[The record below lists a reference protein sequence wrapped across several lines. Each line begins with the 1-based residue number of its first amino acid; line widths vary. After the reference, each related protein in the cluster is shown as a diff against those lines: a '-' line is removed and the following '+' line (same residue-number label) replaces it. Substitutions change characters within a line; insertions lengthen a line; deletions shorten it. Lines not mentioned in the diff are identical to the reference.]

1 MTGRDPSRSSTA
13 PNVRVLIADDE
24 RLVRE
29 GIAALLA
36 LQPGIEVLGTAES
49 GAEAVELTTTM
60 TPDVVLMDVRM
71 PGMNGVEAATRLRGR
86 AAVLMLTTFDDDGYI
101 VAALHAGASGYLL
114 KDLPAVEL
122 AQAIRLVHAGVDQYS
137 AAVTARLAAMVRS
150 RTPRPTVALT
160 GRETEVLRLLATGAA
175 NREIARSLYL
185 SEGTVKNHISSI
197 LNRLGVRDRTQAAIY
212 AHEQGIL

>member
-1 MTGRDPSRSSTA
+1 MIGHDAGIPA
-13 PNVRVLIADDE
+13 PKVRVLIADDE

-36 LQPGIEVLGTAES
+36 LQSGIDVVGTAES
-49 GAEAVELTTTM
+49 GAEAVESTGVL

-71 PGMNGVEAATRLRGR
+71 PGMDGVEAAALVRGR
-86 AAVLMLTTFDDDGYI
+86 ATVLMLTTFDDDGYI
-101 VAALHAGASGYLL
+101 VAALRAGASGYLL
-114 KDLPAVEL
+114 KDLPAAEL
-122 AQAIRLVHAGVDQYS
+122 AQAIRLAHAGVDQYS

-150 RTPRPTVALT
+150 RTPRATVELT

-212 AHEQGIL
+212 AHEQGLL

>member
-1 MTGRDPSRSSTA
+1 MTGHDAGIPARK
-13 PNVRVLIADDE
+13 VRVLIADDE

-36 LQPGIEVLGTAES
+36 LQPGIDVVGTAES
-49 GAEAVELTTTM
+49 GAEAVESAATLA
-60 TPDVVLMDVRM
+60 PDVVLMDVRM
-71 PGMNGVEAATRLRGR
+71 PAMDGVQAATLLRDR
-86 AAVLMLTTFDDDGYI
+86 ATVLMLTTFDDDGYI
-101 VAALHAGASGYLL
+101 VAALHAGACGYLL
-114 KDLPAVEL
+114 KDLPAAEL
-122 AQAIRLVHAGVDQYS
+122 AQAIRLAHAGVDQYS

-150 RTPRPTVALT
+150 RTPRPTVELT

>member
-1 MTGRDPSRSSTA
+1 MTGQRADA
-13 PNVRVLIADDE
+13 PAPKVRVLIADDE

-29 GIAALLA
+29 GIAALLV
-36 LQPGIEVLGTAES
+36 LQPGIEVVGTAES
-49 GAEAVELTTTM
+49 GTEAVESAAVLA
-60 TPDVVLMDVRM
+60 PDVVLMDVRM
-71 PGMNGVEAATRLRGR
+71 PGMGGVEAAALLRGR
-86 AAVLMLTTFDDDGYI
+86 ATVLMLTTFDDDGYI

-114 KDLPAVEL
+114 KDLPAAEL
-122 AQAIRLVHAGVDQYS
+122 AQAIRLAHAGVDQYS

-150 RTPRPTVALT
+150 RTPRPTIDLT
-160 GRETEVLRLLATGAA
+160 DRETEVLRQLATGAA

-212 AHEQGIL
+212 AHEHGIL

>member
-1 MTGRDPSRSSTA
+1 MTGHRADVPA
-13 PNVRVLIADDE
+13 PKVRVLIADDE

-29 GIAALLA
+29 GIAALLV
-36 LQPGIEVLGTAES
+36 LQPGIDVVGTAES
-49 GAEAVELTTTM
+49 GTEAVESATVL

-71 PGMNGVEAATRLRGR
+71 PGMGGVEAAALLRGR
-86 AAVLMLTTFDDDGYI
+86 ATVLMLTTFDDDGYI

-114 KDLPAVEL
+114 KDLPAAEL
-122 AQAIRLVHAGVDQYS
+122 AQAIRLAHAGVDQYS

-150 RTPRPTVALT
+150 RTPRPTVDLT
-160 GRETEVLRLLATGAA
+160 DRETEVLRLLATGAA

-212 AHEQGIL
+212 AHEHGIL

>member
-1 MTGRDPSRSSTA
+1 MIGHDAGIPA
-13 PNVRVLIADDE
+13 PKVRVLIADDE

-36 LQPGIEVLGTAES
+36 LQSGIDVVGTAES
-49 GAEAVELTTTM
+49 GAEAVESTGAL

-71 PGMNGVEAATRLRGR
+71 PGMDGVEAAALVRGR
-86 AAVLMLTTFDDDGYI
+86 ATVLMLTTFDDDGYI
-101 VAALHAGASGYLL
+101 VAALRAGASGYLL
-114 KDLPAVEL
+114 KDLPAAEL
-122 AQAIRLVHAGVDQYS
+122 AQAIRLAHAGVDQYS

-150 RTPRPTVALT
+150 RTPRPTVELT

>member
-1 MTGRDPSRSSTA
+1 MTGQRADA
-13 PNVRVLIADDE
+13 PAPKVRVLIADDE

-29 GIAALLA
+29 GIAALLV
-36 LQPGIEVLGTAES
+36 LQPGIEVVGTAES
-49 GAEAVELTTTM
+49 GTEAVESAAVLA
-60 TPDVVLMDVRM
+60 PDVVLMDVRM
-71 PGMNGVEAATRLRGR
+71 PGMDGVEAAALLRRR
-86 AAVLMLTTFDDDGYI
+86 ATVLMLTTFDDDSYI

-114 KDLPAVEL
+114 KDLPAAEL
-122 AQAIRLVHAGVDQYS
+122 AQAIRLAHAGVDQYS

-150 RTPRPTVALT
+150 RTPRPTIDLT
-160 GRETEVLRLLATGAA
+160 HRETEVLRQLATGAA

-212 AHEQGIL
+212 AHEHGIL

>member
-1 MTGRDPSRSSTA
+1 MSTRE
-13 PNVRVLIADDE
+13 PGVSGIVRVLITDDE

-49 GAEAVELTTTM
+49 GDEAVELATTLA
-60 TPDVVLMDVRM
+60 PDVVLMDVRM
-71 PGMNGVEAATRLRGR
+71 PGTDGVEAATRLRGR
-86 AAVLMLTTFDDDGYI
+86 ATVLMLTTFDDDGYI

-114 KDLPAVEL
+114 KDLPATEL
-122 AQAIRLVHAGVDQYS
+122 AQAIRLAHAGVDQYS
-137 AAVTARLAAMVRS
+137 AAVTTRLAAMVRS
-150 RTPRPTVALT
+150 RIPRPTVDLT
-160 GRETEVLRLLATGAA
+160 DRETEVLRLLATGAA

-212 AHEQGIL
+212 AHEHGIL

>member
-1 MTGRDPSRSSTA
+1 MIGHDAGIPA
-13 PNVRVLIADDE
+13 PKVRVLIADDE

-36 LQPGIEVLGTAES
+36 LQSGIDVVGTAES
-49 GAEAVELTTTM
+49 GAEAVESTGAL

-71 PGMNGVEAATRLRGR
+71 PGMDGVEAAALVRGR
-86 AAVLMLTTFDDDGYI
+86 ATVLMLTTFDDDGYI
-101 VAALHAGASGYLL
+101 VAALRAGASGYLL
-114 KDLPAVEL
+114 KDLPAAEL
-122 AQAIRLVHAGVDQYS
+122 AQAIRLAHAGVDQYS

-150 RTPRPTVALT
+150 RTPRPTVELT

-212 AHEQGIL
+212 AHEQGLL

>member
-1 MTGRDPSRSSTA
+1 MTQRDPGA
-13 PNVRVLIADDE
+13 PRAAPKVRVLITDDE

-36 LQPGIEVLGTAES
+36 LQPGIEVVGTAES
-49 GAEAVELTTTM
+49 GSDAVELATIL

-71 PGMNGVEAATRLRGR
+71 PGMDGVEAATRLRGR
-86 AAVLMLTTFDDDGYI
+86 AIVLMLTTFDHDGYI
-101 VAALHAGASGYLL
+101 IAALHAGASGYLL
-114 KDLPAVEL
+114 KDLPATEL
-122 AQAIRLVHAGVDQYS
+122 AQAIRLAHAGVDQYS
-137 AAVTARLAAMVRS
+137 AAVTTRLAAMVRS
-150 RTPRPTVALT
+150 RIPRPTIDLT
-160 GRETEVLRLLATGAA
+160 DRETDVLRLLATGAA

-197 LNRLGVRDRTQAAIY
+197 LHRLGVRDRTQAAIY

>member
-1 MTGRDPSRSSTA
+1 MPA
-13 PNVRVLIADDE
+13 PKVRVLIADDE

-36 LQPGIEVLGTAES
+36 LQPGIDVVGTAES
-49 GAEAVELTTTM
+49 GAEAVESTAAL

-71 PGMNGVEAATRLRGR
+71 PGMDGVEAAGLLRGL
-86 AAVLMLTTFDDDGYI
+86 ATVLMLTTFDDDGYI
-101 VAALHAGASGYLL
+101 VAALRAGASGYLL
-114 KDLPAVEL
+114 KDLPAAEL
-122 AQAIRLVHAGVDQYS
+122 AQAIRLAHAGVDQYS

-150 RTPRPTVALT
+150 RTPRPTVELT

>member
-1 MTGRDPSRSSTA
+1 MTGHGADA
-13 PNVRVLIADDE
+13 PAPKVRVLIADDE

-29 GIAALLA
+29 GIAALLV
-36 LQPGIEVLGTAES
+36 LQPGIDVVGTAES
-49 GAEAVELTTTM
+49 GTEAVESATVL

-71 PGMNGVEAATRLRGR
+71 PGMGGVEAAALLRGR
-86 AAVLMLTTFDDDGYI
+86 GTVLMLTTFDDDGYI

-114 KDLPAVEL
+114 KDLPAAEL
-122 AQAIRLVHAGVDQYS
+122 AQAIRLAHAGVDQYS

-150 RTPRPTVALT
+150 RTPRPTVDLT
-160 GRETEVLRLLATGAA
+160 DRETEVLRLLATGAA

-212 AHEQGIL
+212 AHEHGIL

>member
-1 MTGRDPSRSSTA
+1 MTGRGADGPASK
-13 PNVRVLIADDE
+13 VRVLVADDE

-29 GIAALLA
+29 GIAALLI
-36 LQPGIEVLGTAES
+36 LQSGIDVVGTAES
-49 GAEAVELTTTM
+49 GTEAVESAAVLA
-60 TPDVVLMDVRM
+60 PDVVLMDVRM
-71 PGMNGVEAATRLRGR
+71 PGMGGVEAAALLRGR
-86 AAVLMLTTFDDDGYI
+86 ATVLMLTTFDDDGYI

-114 KDLPAVEL
+114 KDLPAAEL
-122 AQAIRLVHAGVDQYS
+122 AQAIRLAHAGVDQYS

-150 RTPRPTVALT
+150 RTPRPTIELT
-160 GRETEVLRLLATGAA
+160 DRETEVLRLLATGAA

-212 AHEQGIL
+212 AHEHGIL

>member
-1 MTGRDPSRSSTA
+1 MTGRGADGPA
-13 PNVRVLIADDE
+13 PKVRVLVADDE

-29 GIAALLA
+29 GIAALLV
-36 LQPGIEVLGTAES
+36 LQPGIDVVGTAES
-49 GAEAVELTTTM
+49 GTEAVESAAVLA
-60 TPDVVLMDVRM
+60 PDVVLMDVRM
-71 PGMNGVEAATRLRGR
+71 PGMDGVEAAALLRGR
-86 AAVLMLTTFDDDGYI
+86 ATVLMLTTFDDDGYI

-114 KDLPAVEL
+114 KDLPAAEL
-122 AQAIRLVHAGVDQYS
+122 AQAIRLAHAGVDQYS

-150 RTPRPTVALT
+150 RTPRPTIELT
-160 GRETEVLRLLATGAA
+160 DRETEVLRLLATGAA

-212 AHEQGIL
+212 AHEHDIL

>member
-1 MTGRDPSRSSTA
+1 MTGHRADA
-13 PNVRVLIADDE
+13 PAPKVRVLIADDE

-29 GIAALLA
+29 GIAALLV
-36 LQPGIEVLGTAES
+36 LQPGVDVVGTVES
-49 GAEAVELTTTM
+49 GTEAVESATVL

-71 PGMNGVEAATRLRGR
+71 PGMGGVEAAALLRGL
-86 AAVLMLTTFDDDGYI
+86 ATVLMLTTFDDDGYI

-114 KDLPAVEL
+114 KDLPAAEL
-122 AQAIRLVHAGVDQYS
+122 AQAIRLAHAGVDQYS

-150 RTPRPTVALT
+150 RTPRPTVDLT
-160 GRETEVLRLLATGAA
+160 DRETEVLRLLATGAA

-212 AHEQGIL
+212 AHEHGIL

>member
-1 MTGRDPSRSSTA
+1 MTGRSDTVPT
-13 PNVRVLIADDE
+13 VRVLIADDE

-36 LQPGIEVLGTAES
+36 LQPGIEVIGTAENGS
-49 GAEAVELTTTM
+49 DAVELATAL

-71 PGMNGVEAATRLRGR
+71 PGVDGVEAATRLRGL
-86 AAVLMLTTFDDDGYI
+86 ATVLMLTTFDDDGYI

-114 KDLPAVEL
+114 KDLPATEL
-122 AQAIRLVHAGVDQYS
+122 AQAIRLAHAGVDQYS
-137 AAVTARLAAMVRS
+137 AAVTTRLAAMVRS
-150 RTPRPTVALT
+150 RIPRPTIDLT
-160 GRETEVLRLLATGAA
+160 DRETDVLRLLATGAA
-175 NREIARSLYL
+175 NREIARALYL

-212 AHEQGIL
+212 AHEQGIF

>member
-1 MTGRDPSRSSTA
+1 MPA
-13 PNVRVLIADDE
+13 PKVRVLIADDE

-36 LQPGIEVLGTAES
+36 LQPGIDVVGTAES
-49 GAEAVELTTTM
+49 GAEAVESTAAL

-71 PGMNGVEAATRLRGR
+71 PGMDGVEAAGLLRGR
-86 AAVLMLTTFDDDGYI
+86 ATVLMLTTFDDDGYI
-101 VAALHAGASGYLL
+101 VAALRAGASGYLL
-114 KDLPAVEL
+114 KDLPAAEL
-122 AQAIRLVHAGVDQYS
+122 AQAIRLAHAGVDQYS

-150 RTPRPTVALT
+150 RTPRPTVELT

>member
-1 MTGRDPSRSSTA
+1 MTGHDAGMPA
-13 PNVRVLIADDE
+13 PKVRVLIADDE

-36 LQPGIEVLGTAES
+36 LQSGIDVVGTAES
-49 GAEAVELTTTM
+49 GAEAVESTAALA
-60 TPDVVLMDVRM
+60 PDVVLMDVRM
-71 PGMNGVEAATRLRGR
+71 PGMDGVEAAALLRGR
-86 AAVLMLTTFDDDGYI
+86 ATVLMLTTFDDDGYI

-114 KDLPAVEL
+114 KDLPAAEL
-122 AQAIRLVHAGVDQYS
+122 AQAIRLAYAGVDQYS

-150 RTPRPTVALT
+150 RTPRPTVELT

>member
-1 MTGRDPSRSSTA
+1 MIGHDAGIPA
-13 PNVRVLIADDE
+13 PKVRVLIADDE

-36 LQPGIEVLGTAES
+36 LQSGIDVVGTAES
-49 GAEAVELTTTM
+49 GAEAVESTGSL

-71 PGMNGVEAATRLRGR
+71 PGMDGVEAAALVRGR
-86 AAVLMLTTFDDDGYI
+86 ATVLMLTTFDDDGYI
-101 VAALHAGASGYLL
+101 VAALRAGASGYLL
-114 KDLPAVEL
+114 KDLPAAEL
-122 AQAIRLVHAGVDQYS
+122 AQAIRLAHAGVDQYS

-150 RTPRPTVALT
+150 RTPRPTVELT

-212 AHEQGIL
+212 AHEQGLL

>member
-1 MTGRDPSRSSTA
+1 MTGHGADA
-13 PNVRVLIADDE
+13 PAPKVRVLIADDE

-29 GIAALLA
+29 GIAALLV
-36 LQPGIEVLGTAES
+36 LQPGIDVVGTAES
-49 GAEAVELTTTM
+49 GTEAVESAAVL

-71 PGMNGVEAATRLRGR
+71 PGMGGVEAAALLRGR
-86 AAVLMLTTFDDDGYI
+86 ATVLMLTTFDDDGYI

-114 KDLPAVEL
+114 KDLPAAEL
-122 AQAIRLVHAGVDQYS
+122 AQAIRLAHAGVDQYS

-150 RTPRPTVALT
+150 RTPRPTVDLT
-160 GRETEVLRLLATGAA
+160 DRETEVLRLLATGAA

-212 AHEQGIL
+212 AHEHGIL

>member
-1 MTGRDPSRSSTA
+1 MTGQRADA
-13 PNVRVLIADDE
+13 PAPKVRVLIADDE

-29 GIAALLA
+29 GIAALLV
-36 LQPGIEVLGTAES
+36 LQPGIEVVGTAES
-49 GAEAVELTTTM
+49 GTEAVESAAVLA
-60 TPDVVLMDVRM
+60 PDVVLMDVRM
-71 PGMNGVEAATRLRGR
+71 PGLDGVEAAALLRGR
-86 AAVLMLTTFDDDGYI
+86 ATVLMLTTFDDDGYI

-114 KDLPAVEL
+114 KDLPAAEL
-122 AQAIRLVHAGVDQYS
+122 AQAIRLAHAGVDQYS

-150 RTPRPTVALT
+150 RTPRPTIDLT
-160 GRETEVLRLLATGAA
+160 DRETEVLRQLATGAA

-212 AHEQGIL
+212 AHEHGIL